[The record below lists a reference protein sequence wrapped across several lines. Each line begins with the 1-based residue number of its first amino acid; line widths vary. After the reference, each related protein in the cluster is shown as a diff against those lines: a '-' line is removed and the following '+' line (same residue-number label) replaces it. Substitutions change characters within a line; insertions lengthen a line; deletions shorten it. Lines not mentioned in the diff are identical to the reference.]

1 MKYYETKFE
10 NILRGSSVESLIR
23 DYGFLG
29 WKVSSIK
36 NNFIV
41 FQKEVIVSEQIKD
54 LLKDIIE
61 FLDKDSSTIT
71 ENIIISKFDYY
82 SSLMVRKDNKLES
95 LIGSFIYSMDDVI
108 DLDSKGNL
116 FIKESNDC
124 KEIHKNLK
132 SKYYNDLNK
141 FMKI

>member
-71 ENIIISKFDYY
+71 ENIIISKFDDY
-82 SSLMVRKDNKLES
+82 SSLMV
-95 LIGSFIYSMDDVI
+95 
-108 DLDSKGNL
+108 
-116 FIKESNDC
+116 
-124 KEIHKNLK
+124 
-132 SKYYNDLNK
+132 
-141 FMKI
+141 